1 MAHQADTPSLSPSP
15 LTRLIDA
22 PREQIADATA
32 LYFVMPTKDN
42 VTKICQDCRLQLY
55 EAYHF
60 NFITPISR
68 TLLEDLAKG
77 ALETNCVTQISKARE
92 GVGREEGGG
101 GVGYGW
107 IMFKPVLYNLLV
119 IHVNEGF

>member
-1 MAHQADTPSLSPSP
+1 
-15 LTRLIDA
+15 
-22 PREQIADATA
+22 
-32 LYFVMPTKDN
+32 MPTKEN

-77 ALETNCVTQISKARE
+77 ALETNCVTQISKARV
-92 GVGREEGGG
+92 GVEEAGEMGG
-101 GVGYGW
+101 
-107 IMFKPVLYNLLV
+107 
-119 IHVNEGF
+119 